1 MTIAHFLLSLIC
13 RWSCLILEAIPVI
26 FVGMST
32 VQAVHGQH
40 QEWATL
46 GFIRTIA
53 SNTTICQCLI
63 DKRWLHTL
71 LTMIDVPAAVPADDE
86 DNDGRDAATR
96 VQHLSLPK
104 RVI

>member
-1 MTIAHFLLSLIC
+1 
-13 RWSCLILEAIPVI
+13 
-26 FVGMST
+26 MST